1 MDWIP
6 FLLSNLVGI
15 LSLVFTVI
23 VFLYAQRSDRK
34 IKAEMVENKRI
45 ERVTEQIRQYRTAL
59 TQLKNHVP
67 KLNEE
72 SYQESFVTTLVQMTM
87 SIKRLEESN
96 QDIDLVREANE
107 IKGTLD
113 KIASIYERTF
123 KRING
128 EKEVKQDT
136 TFTIGR
142 QKLRLSLSQDHELLS
157 LIEKGYS
164 DTTAW
169 LTGHT

>member
-15 LSLVFTVI
+15 LSLLFTVI

-96 QDIDLVREANE
+96 QDI
-107 IKGTLD
+107 
-113 KIASIYERTF
+113 
-123 KRING
+123 
-128 EKEVKQDT
+128 
-136 TFTIGR
+136 
-142 QKLRLSLSQDHELLS
+142 
-157 LIEKGYS
+157 
-164 DTTAW
+164 
-169 LTGHT
+169 